1 MSQPSVEARTR
12 KMRILF
18 QGDSITDAGRD
29 KRNYHD
35 MGNGYPKYA
44 SALLAQA
51 FPEQSLEFINLG
63 IGGNRTDQLFDR
75 LYPDGIAL
83 CPDIISILVGIND
96 VWHRYNESQK
106 IETTNEQIEVNY
118 RAILT
123 RLRKQTTAKI
133 VLLSPYLLDCN
144 DKELIRADL
153 PALLSIVR
161 KLAKEFADV
170 YIPLDEHFERV
181 LKTQPEPHYYSADGV
196 HPNENGAKFIGKLYY
211 EAVAPLLK

>member
-1 MSQPSVEARTR
+1 MPRHH
-12 KMRILF
+12 F
-18 QGDSITDAGRD
+18 HFGR
-29 KRNYHD
+29 H
-35 MGNGYPKYA
+35 
-44 SALLAQA
+44 
-51 FPEQSLEFINLG
+51 
-63 IGGNRTDQLFDR
+63 
-75 LYPDGIAL
+75 
-83 CPDIISILVGIND
+83 ND

-170 YIPLDEHFERV
+170 YIPLDEHFERA
-181 LKTQPEPHYYSADGV
+181 LKTQPKPHYYSADGV

-211 EAVAPLLK
+211 EAVAPLLKCACHLSLLLCYKKIKGDQSNEQRK